1 MVSFFRKANLKIAF
15 AREHTAPITSLD
27 SSSTTTI
34 NDISTEHY
42 ASSAGSIWTGRMRSS
57 ISANPRTQNG
67 QLVCSG
73 SDWNNNVVIPQKQ
86 VLTDIANNQLAQVI
100 WVNP

>member
-1 MVSFFRKANLKIAF
+1 MDGPDAIQ
-15 AREHTAPITSLD
+15 HICQPQ
-27 SSSTTTI
+27 
-34 NDISTEHY
+34 
-42 ASSAGSIWTGRMRSS
+42 
-57 ISANPRTQNG
+57 TQNG